1 MKIRSLCSRGQA
13 YHTLFLALFLLLAA
27 ACNRKEETP
36 IIPPL
41 SSPLSQAY
49 IGFGVVNVSYTRVM
63 DNLDETALETSPGYL
78 RRGAVVRILER
89 RTIKNGNTTE
99 SWLRVEENSKGWL
112 RESLVDIYDNEAQ
125 ARTASGVMLK

>member
-1 MKIRSLCSRGQA
+1 MKIRSLCSLGQA
-13 YHTLFLALFLLLAA
+13 SLILFLLLAA
-27 ACNRKEETP
+27 ACSRKEETP
-36 IIPPL
+36 VIPPL

-63 DNLDETALETSPGYL
+63 ENLEETAPENTSPGYL

-112 RESLVDIYDNEAQ
+112 RESLIDMYENEAQ
-125 ARTASGVMLK
+125 ARTASDAMLK

>member
-1 MKIRSLCSRGQA
+1 MKIRSLCSPGQA
-13 YHTLFLALFLLLAA
+13 CLILFLLLAA
-27 ACNRKEETP
+27 ACSRKEETP
-36 IIPPL
+36 VIPPL

-63 DNLDETALETSPGYL
+63 ENPEETVLENTSPGYL
-78 RRGAVVRILER
+78 RRGAVVRVLER

-112 RESLVDIYDNEAQ
+112 RESLVDIYENEAQ
-125 ARTASGVMLK
+125 ARTASDAMLK